1 MFINARLSIVA
12 LMTGALAAL
21 AVPAAQ
27 ASTPATAGQGK
38 TDSTAAALAPCV
50 QAAKK
55 TGAKAWTCMPTGLTV
70 TTDAAGKPSGQFTPI
85 AAAVPARIDG
95 PVGTLDDYD
104 TWCENG
110 SICHRKISSYIG
122 ETKGN
127 AAYGNS
133 QGVIGTF
140 DVVLRTNL
148 NGRQAQWRVT
158 LIRDTGPGLQ
168 FSNVRVNCW
177 EEISNWPD
185 NNCGVHGAGSPYV
198 SYRWGSGLLYGNR
211 LNNSNEYYGA
221 VNGSFT
227 PNGYPQYTMGT
238 LESRYFNCYGTGN
251 CYFP

>member
-1 MFINARLSIVA
+1 MLC
-12 LMTGALAAL
+12 AAL
-21 AVPAAQ
+21 VMGGLSVPAGAQ
-27 ASTPATAGQGK
+27 ASAAASTQHTTEA
-38 TDSTAAALAPCV
+38 DTAALEPCV
-50 QAAKK
+50 EAAKK
-55 TGAKAWTCMPTGLTV
+55 TGATAWTCTPTGLTIAM
-70 TTDAAGKPSGQFTPI
+70 DAAGNPSGAFTPI
-85 AAAVPARIDG
+85 AAAVPARVEG

-110 SICHRKISSYIG
+110 SICHRTIGDYTG

-148 NGRQAQWRVT
+148 NGRQAQWKVT
-158 LIRDTGPGLQ
+158 LIRDSGPTLQ

-177 EEISNWPD
+177 EEIAAWPD
-185 NNCGVHGAGSPYV
+185 NSCGTHTAGSPFV
-198 SYRWGSGLLYGNR
+198 SGRWNSGLVYGNR
-211 LNNSNEYYGA
+211 LANSNEYYGA
-221 VNGSFT
+221 INGSFT
-227 PNGYPQYTMGT
+227 PTGRPAYTMGT